1 MMRGMRWW
9 LCACSLALVVLARP
23 TAFADRQT
31 EAADGGLVAV
41 LRRDGLLLPFASFDR
56 GKWKT
61 PWPASARG
69 RELPISARDVPDSWW
84 GDAPHDGWRAV
95 LLDGSDQAL
104 DAGDPIVIPAG
115 CDRKIALRTGYQS
128 AEPLP
133 PAPMDPFPKDG
144 LATTGGASIE
154 PITRVSA
161 NAPEAIALAKLLT
174 PELDRVEDAAISS
187 IANRTGWKH
196 PVREQDRHALSVRMD
211 AWYRAPLDDPEIM
224 VSWVE
229 LVRSY
234 PPGPGDEG
242 CGLETFFSGWVLR
255 RRTEPGKA
263 RVDLHAR
270 VTYCDRKD
278 VLYMLP
284 FGRLKSGGDWFWIYQ
299 LSGWDAEWYTVT
311 RVDAVRPKTVAEF
324 YGGGS
329 QGCPR

>member
-1 MMRGMRWW
+1 VEVDDDHHDEAPAGRPG
-9 LCACSLALVVLARP
+9 AAR
-23 TAFADRQT
+23 T
-31 EAADGGLVAV
+31 
-41 LRRDGLLLPFASFDR
+41 LRRSVRRRGNGTWRRLLAGLPTS
-56 GKWKT
+56 
-61 PWPASARG
+61 
-69 RELPISARDVPDSWW
+69 E
-84 GDAPHDGWRAV
+84 RAD
-95 LLDGSDQAL
+95 L
-104 DAGDPIVIPAG
+104 
-115 CDRKIALRTGYQS
+115 
-128 AEPLP
+128 
-133 PAPMDPFPKDG
+133 
-144 LATTGGASIE
+144 
-154 PITRVSA
+154 
-161 NAPEAIALAKLLT
+161 
-174 PELDRVEDAAISS
+174 ELDRVEDAAISS

-211 AWYRAPLDDPEIM
+211 AWYRAPLDDPEMM

-234 PPGPGDEG
+234 PPGPDDEG